1 MDRLRWLTLDAP
13 SRPSEI
19 ANTGSIARL
28 LRPGSEALCRE
39 ADWHSLIAAA
49 VEKKA
54 QPDVVDQLAAA
65 LRMASDP
72 AHGVLLLSVTCRLVL
87 QTLAAGGDSTQ
98 ALTVLPEP
106 LDRFLLGRRVSGSP
120 AASLE
125 AIVTA
130 LSGAGLAKRQVNRP
144 AVVALSAH
152 LLRLNSVHSLLHAV
166 ARSAPLHEAVAQAVA
181 DAISSSEGGHRLS
194 PGVTS
199 LISLVVQN
207 VAASAAAAGAAA
219 GPLTNAML
227 QFLGEVQ
234 KRAPALAAA
243 SLASGVVTEALASA
257 VASIR
262 PPAAAKSAL
271 RLGHDFVFQTLQ
283 VPFGLRC

>member
-234 KRAPALAAA
+234 KRADE
-243 SLASGVVTEALASA
+243 SSEG
-257 VASIR
+257 
-262 PPAAAKSAL
+262 K
-271 RLGHDFVFQTLQ
+271 FVDK
-283 VPFGLRC
+283 R

>member
-1 MDRLRWLTLDAP
+1 MLKIGLENGPPTMADARCA
-13 SRPSEI
+13 RPSEI

-120 AASLE
+120 AASLP
-125 AIVTA
+125 APHA
-130 LSGAGLAKRQVNRP
+130 RQWKRSGSCSEPR
-144 AVVALSAH
+144 
-152 LLRLNSVHSLLHAV
+152 
-166 ARSAPLHEAVAQAVA
+166 ARSV
-181 DAISSSEGGHRLS
+181 
-194 PGVTS
+194 
-199 LISLVVQN
+199 
-207 VAASAAAAGAAA
+207 
-219 GPLTNAML
+219 
-227 QFLGEVQ
+227 
-234 KRAPALAAA
+234 
-243 SLASGVVTEALASA
+243 
-257 VASIR
+257 
-262 PPAAAKSAL
+262 
-271 RLGHDFVFQTLQ
+271 
-283 VPFGLRC
+283 CW